1 MQHGLLLNRVFTRN
15 VWRGLIEGG
24 EREAFAAA
32 MRACIPERADKSNR
46 QLVEEMYG
54 ILRTSY
60 RNEYFYK
67 NTLLNKLLLGVHK
80 PTTTTALTEL
90 SIGKA
95 KADFVLINGRA
106 TVYEI
111 KTELDNL
118 ERMASQIEQY
128 YQAFSRV
135 SIVAA
140 EAHLEAVRSRWAG
153 STVGIMVL
161 TKKDTLRVIQ
171 NPQDHREGLNA
182 AVMFGMLRKAEFEQL
197 LLRHGGELPVVSQFD
212 YYRTCKRM
220 LTQLAPDV
228 WHADFIRVLKQRH
241 GVELDLYRRVP
252 YALKFLAYFLELKRG
267 DYERI
272 EAFLEEKEGWPCTSL
287 T

>member
-1 MQHGLLLNRVFTRN
+1 MQHGLLLNRVFSRN
-15 VWRGLIEGG
+15 VWRGLIEGSD
-24 EREAFAAA
+24 REAFAAA
-32 MRACIPERADKSNR
+32 MQACVPERADKSNR

-54 ILRTSY
+54 ILRKSY

-90 SIGKA
+90 GIGKA

-118 ERMASQIEQY
+118 ERMASQIEHY
-128 YQAFSRV
+128 YQAFSQV
-135 SIVAA
+135 CIVAG
-140 EAHLEAVRSRWAG
+140 ETHLEAIRRRWAG
-153 STVGIMVL
+153 STVGIIVL
-161 TKKDTLRVIQ
+161 TNKDTLRELQ
-171 NPQDHREGLNA
+171 KPQDHPAGLDA

-197 LLRHGGELPVVSQFD
+197 LLRQCGELPAVSQFD

-220 LTQLAPDV
+220 LTQLNPDV

-241 GVELDLYRRVP
+241 SVEVELYRRVP
-252 YALKFLAYFLELKRG
+252 YALKFLAYFLELKRD
-267 DYERI
+267 DYERM
-272 EAFLEEKEGWPCTSL
+272 EAFLEEKEGWLCTSP

>member
-1 MQHGLLLNRVFTRN
+1 MQHGLLANRVFTRN
-15 VWRGLIEGG
+15 LWRGLIEGG
-24 EREAFAAA
+24 DREAFAAA
-32 MRACIPERADKSNR
+32 MRACISEPADKSNR

-67 NTLLNKLLLGVHK
+67 NTLLNKLLLGVYK

-90 SIGKA
+90 AIGKA

-128 YQAFSRV
+128 YQAFSQV
-135 SIVAA
+135 CIVAA
-140 EAHLEAVRSRWAG
+140 EAHLEAIRRRWAD
-153 STVGIMVL
+153 SPVGIMVL
-161 TKKDTLRVIQ
+161 TKKDTLREVQ
-171 NPQDHREGLNA
+171 KPQEHRAGLDA

-197 LLRHGGELPVVSQFD
+197 LLRHCGELPAVSQFD
-212 YYRTCKRM
+212 YYRACKR
-220 LTQLAPDV
+220 LLAQLDPDV
-228 WHADFIRVLKQRH
+228 WHADFTRVLKQRH
-241 GVELDLYRRVP
+241 AVELDLYRRVP
-252 YALKFLAYFLELKRG
+252 YALKFLAYFLELKRD
-267 DYERI
+267 DYDRM